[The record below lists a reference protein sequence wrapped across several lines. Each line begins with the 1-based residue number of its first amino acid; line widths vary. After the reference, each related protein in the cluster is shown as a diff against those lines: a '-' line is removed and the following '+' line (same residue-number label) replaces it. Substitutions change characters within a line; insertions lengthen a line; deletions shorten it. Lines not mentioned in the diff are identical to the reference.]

1 MARDIQVLQR
11 LLPKPV
17 TYHVAKALG
26 VQPPP
31 MLVTFKDQRG
41 NIRLEM
47 VPL

>member
-1 MARDIQVLQR
+1 MAKIKNLQR

-26 VQPPP
+26 YQLPP
-31 MLVTFKDQRG
+31 MLVTFQDDR
-41 NIRLEM
+41 NNTRREM